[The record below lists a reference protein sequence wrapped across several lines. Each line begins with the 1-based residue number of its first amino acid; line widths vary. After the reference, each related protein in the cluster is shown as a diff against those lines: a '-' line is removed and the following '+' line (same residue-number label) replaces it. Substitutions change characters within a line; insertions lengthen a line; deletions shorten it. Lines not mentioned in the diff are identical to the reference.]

1 MKLMIDI
8 TPTWSGLLP
17 ALLDLLQSKKPDVR
31 QQAYDELVRMAKAAD
46 LFNKSV
52 KEASSK

>member
-1 MKLMIDI
+1 MAITTIDI

-17 ALLDLLQSKKPDVR
+17 ALLDLLNSKKTDVR

-46 LFNKSV
+46 LWNQHA
-52 KEASSK
+52 KEVL